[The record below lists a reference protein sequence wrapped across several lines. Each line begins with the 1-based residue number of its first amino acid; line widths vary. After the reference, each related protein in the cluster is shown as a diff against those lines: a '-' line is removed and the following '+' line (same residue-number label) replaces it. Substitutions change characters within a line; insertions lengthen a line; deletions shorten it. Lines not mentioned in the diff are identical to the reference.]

1 MAYNEGMND
10 DLIRSIGISLSQW
23 SVFNAAPPEAQRI
36 MDGSGSLSLLLGV
49 ISGQVPELREA
60 VTSLS
65 LPTTARV
72 SRVIGEAIGL

>member
-1 MAYNEGMND
+1 MPYAKGMD
-10 DLIRSIGISLSQW
+10 VSLIRSIGAALSQ
-23 SVFNAAPPEAQRI
+23 SAVFNAAPPEAQRI

-49 ISGQVPELREA
+49 ISGQVPVLREA

-65 LPTTARV
+65 LPTTAKV